1 MAVAVVEKQKQWPA
15 PSACGEETMLRWRPT
30 QEEIVFVL
38 AALMFC
44 GFALVLPGFLA
55 IENLLSLVRSVSIL
69 GILGL
74 GMALVVIGRG
84 IDLAMVA
91 TMVVAVAW
99 AMALSHTQLPLGAAL
114 AIGAVFV
121 VAVGAAIG
129 IIVAYA
135 EIPAIFTTLAM
146 GSIVYG
152 IGRTFFFQIDV
163 QNAPVGYP
171 WFNFLGGGRVGGI
184 PVIVVAFAA
193 MALVMLAL
201 LRQTRFGRFVYAT
214 GDNPLAARITG
225 IPTRVLMVAQY
236 IASGLIAYFAGI
248 VMAAAVSGMNTR
260 IYNSTMIYDVLLVVV
275 LGGIGL
281 SGGRGGVRNVL
292 VGTALVGIL
301 LNGMTI
307 LDIGYTAQ
315 NLIKSVILLGAI
327 VIDTLINPRDE
338 QTAQQG
344 DI

>member
-1 MAVAVVEKQKQWPA
+1 M
-15 PSACGEETMLRWRPT
+15 
-30 QEEIVFVL
+30 
-38 AALMFC
+38 
-44 GFALVLPGFLA
+44 
-55 IENLLSLVRSVSIL
+55 
-69 GILGL
+69 
-74 GMALVVIGRG
+74 
-84 IDLAMVA
+84 
-91 TMVVAVAW
+91 
-99 AMALSHTQLPLGAAL
+99 PLGAAL
-114 AIGAVFV
+114 ALGAVFV
-121 VAVGAAIG
+121 VGVGATIG
-129 IIVAYA
+129 VIVAYA

-163 QNAPVGYP
+163 QNAPVGYS
-171 WFNFLGGGRVGGI
+171 WFNFLGSGRVGGI

-193 MALVMLAL
+193 MALVMFAV
-201 LRQTRFGRFVYAT
+201 LRETRFGRFVYAT

-225 IPTRVLMVAQY
+225 IPTRVLTVAQY
-236 IASGLIAYFAGI
+236 IASGLIAFFAGI

-292 VGTALVGIL
+292 VGTMLVGIL

-327 VIDTLINPRDE
+327 IIDTFDQPARRADGTTRRHLTNERENKHADGKPTGRSEHATEDVFRARFGCGALMRGTRICARTSRRYRPRSGRPQRIPE
-338 QTAQQG
+338 RGQG
-344 DI
+344 QKGDLHPDLDGLRHHRVLGCDLA

>member
-1 MAVAVVEKQKQWPA
+1 MATKLK
-15 PSACGEETMLRWRPT
+15 LT
-30 QEEIVFVL
+30 QEGVVFVL
-38 AALMFC
+38 ATLLFV
-44 GFALVLPGFLA
+44 GFSLVLDRFLTVGNIIALVQ
-55 IENLLSLVRSVSIL
+55 SVSIL
-69 GILGL
+69 GILSL
-74 GMALVVIGRG
+74 GMAFVVIGRG

-99 AMALSHTQLPLGAAL
+99 GLVLSRSGLPLGVAL
-114 AIGAVFV
+114 L
-121 VAVGAAIG
+121 VGAGFVILIGILTG

-163 QNAPVGYP
+163 QNTPTGYDWFDFLGRGYIASVPAPV
-171 WFNFLGGGRVGGI
+171 L
-184 PVIVVAFAA
+184 AFAFV
-193 MALVMLAL
+193 ALVVFLL
-201 LRQTRFGRFVYAT
+201 LRYTRFGRFVYAT
-214 GDNPLAARITG
+214 GDNPLAARVTG
-225 IPTRVLMVAQY
+225 VPTRLVVVTQY
-236 IASGLIAYFAGI
+236 VISGLIAYLAGI
-248 VMAAAVSGMNTR
+248 VMAANVSGMNTR

-307 LDIGYTAQ
+307 LNVDYTAQ

>member
-1 MAVAVVEKQKQWPA
+1 MLKAVK
-15 PSACGEETMLRWRPT
+15 PT
-30 QEEIVFVL
+30 QEGVV
-38 AALMFC
+38 
-44 GFALVLPGFLA
+44 FALALILFVGFTLTLDRFLTIGNIVA
-55 IENLLSLVRSVSIL
+55 LVQSVSIL
-69 GILGL
+69 GILSL
-74 GMALVVIGRG
+74 GMAFVVIGRG

-99 AMALSHTQLPLGAAL
+99 ALVLARTQLPLGPAL
-114 AIGAVFV
+114 LVGAFFV
-121 VAVGAAIG
+121 VFIG
-129 IIVAYA
+129 IVTGVIVAYA

-163 QNAPVGYP
+163 QNSPVGYA
-171 WFNFLGGGRVGGI
+171 WFDFLGRGAVFGV
-184 PVIVVAFAA
+184 PVPVVAFAA
-193 MALVMLAL
+193 VAAIVYLL
-201 LRQTRFGRFVYAT
+201 LRYTRFGRFVYAT
-214 GDNPLAARITG
+214 GDNPLAARVTG
-225 IPTRVLMVAQY
+225 VPTRVVMVAQY
-236 IASGLIAYFAGI
+236 VISGLIAYLAGI
-248 VMAAAVSGMNTR
+248 VMAANVSGMNTR

-307 LDIGYTAQ
+307 MNVNYTAQ

>member
-1 MAVAVVEKQKQWPA
+1 MATKLK
-15 PSACGEETMLRWRPT
+15 LT
-30 QEEIVFVL
+30 QEGVVFVL
-38 AALMFC
+38 AALLFV
-44 GFALVLPGFLA
+44 GFSLVLDRFLTVGNIIALVQ
-55 IENLLSLVRSVSIL
+55 SVSIL
-69 GILGL
+69 GILSL
-74 GMALVVIGRG
+74 GMAFVVIGRG

-99 AMALSHTQLPLGAAL
+99 GLVLSRSGLPLGAAL
-114 AIGAVFV
+114 LAGAVFV
-121 VAVGAAIG
+121 VLIGILTG

-163 QNAPVGYP
+163 QNTPVGYD
-171 WFNFLGGGRVGGI
+171 WFDFLGRGNVAGI
-184 PVIVVAFAA
+184 PVPVFAFACV
-193 MALVMLAL
+193 ALVVFLML
-201 LRQTRFGRFVYAT
+201 RYTRFGRFVYAT
-214 GDNPLAARITG
+214 GDNPLAARVTG
-225 IPTRVLMVAQY
+225 VPTRVVMVAQY
-236 IASGLIAYFAGI
+236 VITGLIAYLAGI
-248 VMAAAVSGMNTR
+248 VMAANVSGMNTR

-307 LDIGYTAQ
+307 LNIGYTAQ

>member
-1 MAVAVVEKQKQWPA
+1 
-15 PSACGEETMLRWRPT
+15 
-30 QEEIVFVL
+30 
-38 AALMFC
+38 
-44 GFALVLPGFLA
+44 
-55 IENLLSLVRSVSIL
+55 
-69 GILGL
+69 
-74 GMALVVIGRG
+74 
-84 IDLAMVA
+84 
-91 TMVVAVAW
+91 
-99 AMALSHTQLPLGAAL
+99 
-114 AIGAVFV
+114 
-121 VAVGAAIG
+121 
-129 IIVAYA
+129 
-135 EIPAIFTTLAM
+135 M

-163 QNAPVGYP
+163 QNAPVGYS
-171 WFNFLGGGRVGGI
+171 WFNFLGSGRVGGI
-184 PVIVVAFAA
+184 PVIVLAFAA
-193 MALVMLAL
+193 MALVMFAL
-201 LRQTRFGRFVYAT
+201 LRETRFGRFVYAT

-236 IASGLIAYFAGI
+236 ILSGLIAYFAGI
-248 VMAAAVSGMNTR
+248 VMAAAISGMNTR

-292 VGTALVGIL
+292 VGTMLVGIL

-315 NLIKSVILLGAI
+315 NLIKSIILLGAI

>member
-1 MAVAVVEKQKQWPA
+1 MR
-15 PSACGEETMLRWRPT
+15 SWRPT
-30 QEEIVFVL
+30 QEGIVFAL
-38 AALMFC
+38 AALLFC
-44 GFALVLPGFLA
+44 AFAILLPSFLA

-69 GILGL
+69 GILSL

-99 AMALSHTQLPLGAAL
+99 AMALSHSHMPLGLAL
-114 AIGAVFV
+114 ALGAVFV
-121 VAVGAAIG
+121 IGVGLVTG

-163 QNAPVGYP
+163 QNAPSGYS
-171 WFNFLGGGRVGGI
+171 WFDFLGAGRVGGI

-193 MALVMLAL
+193 VAIIMFAAL
-201 LRQTRFGRFVYAT
+201 RTTRFGRFVYAT

-225 IPTRVLMVAQY
+225 IPTRALMVAQY
-236 IASGLIAYFAGI
+236 VASGLIAYCAGI

-281 SGGRGGVRNVL
+281 SGGRGGVRNVI
-292 VGTALVGIL
+292 VGTALVGVL

-307 LDIGYTAQ
+307 LDVGYTAQ
-315 NLIKSVILLGAI
+315 NLIKSVILLAAI
-327 VIDTLINPRDE
+327 VIDTFINPRDE

>member
-30 QEEIVFVL
+30 QEEIIFVL

-193 MALVMLAL
+193 MALVMFAL
-201 LRQTRFGRFVYAT
+201 LRETRFGRFVYAT

>member
-1 MAVAVVEKQKQWPA
+1 
-15 PSACGEETMLRWRPT
+15 MLRWRPT
-30 QEEIVFVL
+30 QEEIVFLL

-44 GFALVLPGFLA
+44 GFSLFLPGFLA
-55 IENLLSLVRSVSIL
+55 VENLLSLVRSVSIL

-99 AMALSHTQLPLGAAL
+99 TMALSRTQLPLGAAL
-114 AIGAVFV
+114 ALGAVFV
-121 VAVGAAIG
+121 VGIGVVTG

-163 QNAPVGYP
+163 QNAPTGYS
-171 WFNFLGGGRVGGI
+171 WFNFLGNGRVGGI
-184 PVIVVAFAA
+184 PVIVLAFAA
-193 MALVMLAL
+193 MALVMFAL
-201 LRQTRFGRFVYAT
+201 LRETRFGRFVYAS

-236 IASGLIAYFAGI
+236 ILSGLIAYCAGI

-292 VGTALVGIL
+292 VGTMLVGIL

-315 NLIKSVILLGAI
+315 NLIKSIILLGAI